1 VPDMARGDLV
11 FTVKQKP
18 HPTFKRVGNNLFF
31 DMTLNLQESLLGFEK
46 TLTHL
51 DGRTVTIKSDPNEII

>member
-1 VPDMARGDLV
+1 MGRGDLI

-31 DMTLNLQESLLGFEK
+31 DMHLNLQESLLGFSK

-51 DGRTVTIKSDPNEII
+51 DGRIVTVKSDTNEII